1 MTEQGCIP
9 RASGYFRPASRF
21 WRRASLVAA
30 SAAACL
36 GFAITPS
43 LAQQLLDQTPRL
55 AVICAFGPELE
66 ALLARTDVERTVE
79 ANGVRFSLGRLA
91 GKPVVVFASGV
102 SMVNAAMTTQLAL
115 DRFAI
120 EAVIVDGIAGGVD
133 PKLDIGDVVVP
144 ARWGQYLE
152 AIFARETEAGFA
164 PPAWAKLPHPNFEMI
179 HPQEVEV
186 RSEAKPD
193 AESKFWFEADPDLL
207 KVASGIVDKAEL
219 KTCSAENACLP
230 TEPRIVVGG
239 HGVSGQAFVD
249 NAEFRDYV
257 SKTFRAEVLDMETAA
272 VAHVAYAND
281 VPFIGFRS
289 LSDLAGGGPG
299 ENEMTTFM
307 GLAAENAAA
316 VLVAF
321 IEALPA
327 PVK

>member
-1 MTEQGCIP
+1 MVEQTWIRPAAHCFP
-9 RASGYFRPASRF
+9 PASRF
-21 WRRASLVAA
+21 LARAGMLAA
-30 SAAACL
+30 SAAAAL
-36 GFAITPS
+36 GLTIAPV
-43 LAQQLLDQTPRL
+43 LAQQLLDDTPRL
-55 AVICAFGPELE
+55 AVICAFAPELE

-79 ANGVRFSLGRLA
+79 ENGVQFSLGTLA

-115 DRFAI
+115 DRFNI
-120 EAVIVDGIAGGVD
+120 DAVIVDGIAGGVD
-133 PKLDIGDVVVP
+133 PELDIGDVIVP

-164 PPAWAKLPHPNFEMI
+164 PPPWAKLPHPNFDMI

-186 RSEAKPD
+186 RSKSNGE
-193 AESKFWFEADPDLL
+193 AESKFWFEADPELL
-207 KVASGIVDKAEL
+207 KIASAVVDKAEL
-219 KTCSAENACLP
+219 KTCSADNACLP

-239 HGVSGQAFVD
+239 RGVSGQAFVD
-249 NAEFRDYV
+249 NAEFREYV
-257 SKTFRAEVLDMETAA
+257 SRTFEAEVLDMETAA

-289 LSDLAGGGPG
+289 LSDLAGGGVG
-299 ENEMTTFM
+299 ENEMATFM
-307 GLAAENAAA
+307 NLAAENAAA